1 MSYKLVGPGQ
11 HIQKFIDS
19 KCERIYMRVELQ
31 ASIDI
36 VSGRQI
42 YLLFLFFSFQAL
54 NRFSRKIKHSQ
65 RMQILLY
72 FMLKPGWLTDI
83 KIQFLLF
90 AQRLY

>member
-1 MSYKLVGPGQ
+1 MSYKFVGPGQ

-36 VSGRQI
+36 ASGRQI

-54 NRFSRKIKHSQ
+54 NRFSRKIKT
-65 RMQILLY
+65 
-72 FMLKPGWLTDI
+72 FTKDAN
-83 KIQFLLF
+83 F
-90 AQRLY
+90 AIFYAQTGMINRH